1 MTRRARALVLAAAT
15 LFVLVAPAAGASAYS
30 LCTRVWLASVHER
43 ICVPV
48 P

>member
-1 MTRRARALVLAAAT
+1 MTRRARVLVTAAAT
-15 LFVLVAPAAGASAYS
+15 LFVLVAPTAAASADS
-30 LCTRVWLASVHER
+30 LCTRVWLSSVHER